1 MKETKKFMLWWYQI
15 NLYFFYQHL
24 SIVGIYA
31 STPIIGIKN
40 QQQQQQNQQAKQEA
54 KQEAK
59 QDDDEEEEEKTRR
72 KHSYV
77 LYSIVF
83 ITVASSYLFN
93 CHHFKNESDE

>member
-40 QQQQQQNQQAKQEA
+40 QQQQQNQQQNQQAKQ
-54 KQEAK
+54 
-59 QDDDEEEEEKTRR
+59 DDEEEEEEKTRR